1 MCNYRGYE
9 FGAGAYPD
17 SVCIDGELHDADRC
31 DGEGNL
37 YDNEEDIPCPM
48 CRPTDAVGY
57 WAEQN
62 RFFGEMDD
70 VEALATA
77 TSLVAD
83 IRANRG
89 VFDEF
94 EPPAATCND
103 LTPKG

>member
-37 YDNEEDIPCPM
+37 LVMDEEIPCPI

-57 WAEQN
+57 QAEQQLMA
-62 RFFGEMDD
+62 GD
-70 VEALATA
+70 VDLQEAMAMAASRVTH
-77 TSLVAD
+77 

-89 VFDEF
+89 VLDEF
-94 EPPAATCND
+94 AMPAASSSR
-103 LTPKG
+103 